1 MSFNLATML
10 RETASAAPDQDFL
23 RFPDGALTYAEVD
36 EASGRVASA
45 LRARGL
51 RPGEKVALHLPNGP
65 EFVSAYF
72 GILKAG
78 LVLVPLNPLLKA
90 GEIAYHLADSDARLL
105 ITSASG
111 AEAATAALAEVPG
124 VAVVLVGTDGT
135 DGTDGRP
142 EGAGAFTE
150 LLTAEPDDEIHPG
163 AAEDTA
169 VLLYTSGTT
178 GRPKGAELSHFS
190 LYMTCTIGGRTFGI
204 ESGDVVLA
212 VLPFF
217 HVYGLS
223 SILNGAVRHGRTV
236 SVVPRFE
243 PAAVLAAIERDRVTI
258 MAGVPT
264 MYHALAAADSS
275 GYDTSSLRIG
285 SSGGA
290 AIPERVL
297 RSFEAKYG
305 IPVLEGYG
313 LSESS
318 STATV
323 NPGADQRK
331 LRSIGKPIWGVE
343 LRIVDDQDRPL
354 PAGEEHVG
362 EIVLRGHNLT
372 KGYYKRPEETA
383 KAFRG
388 GWFHTGD
395 LGYVDSD
402 GFAFVVDRKKDLV
415 IRGGYNV
422 YPREVEELLYTHPA
436 VAEAAVLGEPDDR
449 LGEEVVAVVS
459 LKPGAVAEPEEIVAW
474 AKERIAAYKY
484 PRRVRIIDVL
494 PKGPTGKIAKLL
506 LRRDS

>member
-10 RETASAAPDQDFL
+10 RESALAEPGKDFL
-23 RFPDGALTYAEVD
+23 RFPTGALSYAEVD
-36 EASGRVASA
+36 EASGRVAAA
-45 LRARGL
+45 LRARGY
-51 RPGEKVALHLPNGP
+51 RPGDKVALQLPNIP

-105 ITSASG
+105 ITGAFSAE
-111 AEAATAALAEVPG
+111 EARTALAEVPG
-124 VAVVLVGTDGT
+124 VAAVLVGEVDATGWPDGT
-135 DGTDGRP
+135 
-142 EGAGAFTE
+142 GAFAE
-150 LLTAEPDDEIHPG
+150 LLAAEGDDEIHPG
-163 AAEDTA
+163 AADDTA

-190 LYMTCTIGGRTFGI
+190 LYMTCTIGGQTFGT
-204 ESGDVVLA
+204 EPDDVVLA

-223 SILNGAVRHGRTV
+223 SILNGAARHGRTI

-243 PAAVLAAIERDRVTI
+243 PKAVLAAIERDRVTI

-290 AIPERVL
+290 AIPEQVL
-297 RSFEAKYG
+297 LSFEAKFG

-323 NPGADQRK
+323 NPGADRRK
-331 LRSIGKPIWGVE
+331 LLSIGKPIWGVQ
-343 LRIVDDQDRPL
+343 LRIVDEDDRPL
-354 PAGEEHVG
+354 PPGAEHVG
-362 EIVLRGHNLT
+362 EIVLRGHNIT

-395 LGYVDSD
+395 LGYVDED

-484 PRRVRIIDVL
+484 PRRVRIIDEL
-494 PKGPTGKIAKLL
+494 PKGPTGKITKLL
-506 LRRDS
+506 LREKTG